1 MSSAPENPNLEDDT
15 GHSGVELHEQSYD
28 EFGNSLEETGILT
41 GRRSIPSGHRQQEDG
56 WFGRWCACCEKPARN
71 SRNRRVETSWASI
84 FAVVNFLLVI
94 VLAGAAGVMYRQLSR
109 QIESL
114 DNNLIIIRDDF
125 AARTNAITHN
135 VTALREAELSYEDS
149 TNRVLRSYGKS
160 LSDIARTLEDHQ
172 SQLTRLSNGT
182 SNADVLDKLM
192 ETRAEVT
199 ARLEREH
206 GEVFALVEQSRRNVS
221 LQLEQNSAQ
230 MSTTKQHVDS
240 ALNQTVSYMQ
250 AVVGTASTDIRTV
263 QKNVTSEI
271 ALMTNTV
278 HTIVLNLG
286 DKVRDA
292 EVTIHEEVEAVRQ
305 NIAQYVAVTDKQF
318 AAENDFVKYQ
328 LAGTYM

>member
-135 VTALREAELSYEDS
+135 VTALREAVLSYED
-149 TNRVLRSYGKS
+149 TTTRGRRS
-160 LSDIARTLEDHQ
+160 
-172 SQLTRLSNGT
+172 
-182 SNADVLDKLM
+182 
-192 ETRAEVT
+192 
-199 ARLEREH
+199 
-206 GEVFALVEQSRRNVS
+206 
-221 LQLEQNSAQ
+221 
-230 MSTTKQHVDS
+230 
-240 ALNQTVSYMQ
+240 
-250 AVVGTASTDIRTV
+250 
-263 QKNVTSEI
+263 
-271 ALMTNTV
+271 
-278 HTIVLNLG
+278 
-286 DKVRDA
+286 
-292 EVTIHEEVEAVRQ
+292 
-305 NIAQYVAVTDKQF
+305 
-318 AAENDFVKYQ
+318 
-328 LAGTYM
+328 